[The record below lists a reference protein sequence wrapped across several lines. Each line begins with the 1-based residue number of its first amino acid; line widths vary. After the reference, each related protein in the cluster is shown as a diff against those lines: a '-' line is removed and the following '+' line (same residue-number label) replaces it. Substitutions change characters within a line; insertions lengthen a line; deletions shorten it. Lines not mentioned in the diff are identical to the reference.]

1 MGEARTVSKS
11 DQRVPDLSL
20 VMPCYQEEE
29 SIGETAPALIRA
41 FEEAG
46 IALDLVMVDNG
57 STDRTGAII
66 DELVERGLPVRKVRV
81 EVNRGYSNGI
91 QRGYEV
97 CTAAPVIGHVC
108 ADGQVSPEDVVRC
121 FRLMEGREERII
133 AKVRRRFRQ
142 DDWRRKVISFVYN
155 LGLQGLFGWLGAIDL
170 NGTPKMYSRRNLGRM
185 DLRSRDWFLDPE
197 IIIKAKVLGLRVIE
211 IDVEGYARHGGTSH
225 FRAQTL
231 AEFGKNV
238 LRYRFGGEL
247 REFRRRV
254 AAERAARQRALEAGT
269 TPPET
274 RSGLE
279 AVRVVESGSG
289 EGGERPFLDPARL
302 GEAGLPSGPVTF
314 RSVAPG
320 AASGNR
326 YHPRAGRWI
335 SVVEGVGTLHLAC
348 PDGGERREV
357 ALDAARPR
365 SVYVPA
371 GVAYALVN
379 PGDGRV
385 LAATWAETRHGEADA
400 RPHEVWARHLTP
412 VAIERPSAG

>member
-1 MGEARTVSKS
+1 VSKT

-29 SIGETAPALIRA
+29 SIGETGPALVRA

-57 STDRTGAII
+57 STDRTGVII
-66 DELVERGLPVRKVRV
+66 DELVASGLPIRKVRV
-81 EVNRGYSNGI
+81 DVNRGYSNGI

-108 ADGQVSPEDVVRC
+108 ADGQVSPEDVVRT
-121 FRLMEGREERII
+121 FRLMEGREDRIV

-170 NGTPKMYSRRNLGRM
+170 NGTPKMYSRRNLERM

-231 AEFGKNV
+231 AEFAKNV
-238 LRYRFGGEL
+238 LRYRFGRDL
-247 REFRRRV
+247 RDFRRRI
-254 AAERAARQRALEAGT
+254 AAERIERRRVLEAVT
-269 TPPET
+269 RPAET
-274 RSGLE
+274 APGLE
-279 AVRVVESGSG
+279 AVRVVESGFRDG
-289 EGGERPFLDPARL
+289 AERPFLDPSRL
-302 GEAGLPSGPVTF
+302 GGAALPSGPVTF
-314 RSVAPG
+314 LTVAPG
-320 AASGNR
+320 GVVGNR
-326 YHPRAGRWI
+326 YHPRAGRWL
-335 SVVEGVGTLHLAC
+335 SVVQGAGTLHLAR
-348 PDGGERREV
+348 PDTGERREIP
-357 ALDAARPR
+357 LDAARPR
-365 SVYVPA
+365 SAYIPA

-379 PGDGRV
+379 PRRDSLLVAG
-385 LAATWAETRHGEADA
+385 WAETCHDESDW
-400 RPHEVWARHLTP
+400 RPHEAWARHLSP